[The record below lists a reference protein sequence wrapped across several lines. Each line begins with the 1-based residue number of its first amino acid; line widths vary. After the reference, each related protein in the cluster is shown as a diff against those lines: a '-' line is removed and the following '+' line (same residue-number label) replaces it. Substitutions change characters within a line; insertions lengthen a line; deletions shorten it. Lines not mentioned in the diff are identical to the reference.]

1 MSQLELFEEHLPE
14 RPYCTDD
21 FADGLKVRPRSMAK
35 QRRYVQPQPPWL
47 RVWMAFD
54 YDHDCSWRAADEAG
68 LPAPTIAVINRQNG
82 HGHLLYGIDTPVR
95 MESWGGRRE
104 PACYLADVERA
115 MTARLGADPSYS
127 GFTCKNPLHRH
138 WVTLHHEHPY
148 SLGELHGWLGD
159 LKKYRSRLPERVIGL
174 GRNVEAFDMT
184 RKWAYRAIRKHRAA
198 GGNLEMWEQ
207 ACVGAAERFTQ
218 EDHHPPLHRSE
229 YGWIGRS
236 VSRWTWRR
244 FTPERFSEIQAQR
257 GRGGKAVIA
266 KREERN
272 RRIRELQAAGYTQ
285 GLIARVAGVSRR
297 TVSRVIHS
305 QPELSTASVPSVT
318 KPYQD
323 NSSPCGKF
331 KKSLR
336 LRSGRQLRWH
346 RRHARSRRRAADARA
361 GFEGSVRIRGGV
373 VEPISGISDWCY
385 ASDA

>member
-1 MSQLELFEEHLPE
+1 
-14 RPYCTDD
+14 
-21 FADGLKVRPRSMAK
+21 
-35 QRRYVQPQPPWL
+35 
-47 RVWMAFD
+47 
-54 YDHDCSWRAADEAG
+54 
-68 LPAPTIAVINRQNG
+68 
-82 HGHLLYGIDTPVR
+82 
-95 MESWGGRRE
+95 
-104 PACYLADVERA
+104 
-115 MTARLGADPSYS
+115 
-127 GFTCKNPLHRH
+127 
-138 WVTLHHEHPY
+138 
-148 SLGELHGWLGD
+148 
-159 LKKYRSRLPERVIGL
+159 
-174 GRNVEAFDMT
+174 MT

-229 YGWIGRS
+229 CGWIGRS

-331 KKSLR
+331 KNPSGSARGDNSAGTAGTPDPAGAPRMLAPALKEAFESEGASWNQSPASPIGVTR
-336 LRSGRQLRWH
+336 LMRELV
-346 RRHARSRRRAADARA
+346 RRTDEQERPPASRRDWNRAIAHALLQEAQATPMDWPALRALPGWTKTEQWQMDADQTRLGEDHAYQLWLAQWERRIEAR
-361 GFEGSVRIRGGV
+361 E
-373 VEPISGISDWCY
+373 
-385 ASDA
+385 